1 MKNIYR
7 KAFLAMLSLSFMLTA
22 CSSQAKGS
30 DTAEE
35 YVNENTLATAE
46 QSDAAAEDGSI
57 VVAENL
63 IQPTLEQ
70 GAASASTSTV
80 TQEAPA
86 EEAPAEEAPAEPEKK
101 EDDRCV
107 MVFIGDSQMENGL
120 SERTDIAHLVAERVP
135 HAKVYNLGIG
145 GTTACVEMSTSDT
158 DLDNWDSASFNGI
171 CYGLA
176 GKIDVDGV
184 FANREDVRHA
194 IKEINSDKVDYYFIE
209 YGANDFFQKMPLD
222 NTQHDGNDL
231 HTYYG
236 GLERGI
242 NTLKEISPQAKI
254 VVMTPFYGIYTDGN
268 GKYLGDSYIVSNG
281 VDTLAN
287 YARKALNVAD
297 DLDVIDFDAMNNKPF
312 DLYLDTADEYLM
324 DGTHLT
330 LKGRQVVARLL
341 AHIPNFYEGNEPYDY
356 LEKDYVKI
364 AEFDPEDYF
373 RVPDSQLAEDYP
385 EQYERL
391 KNGDYE
397 WARQHGAGSDE

>member
-1 MKNIYR
+1 MKNIYT
-7 KAFLAMLSLSFMLTA
+7 KAFSIMLSISMVLTA
-22 CSSQAKGS
+22 CSAPGKGT

-35 YVNENTLATAE
+35 YVNEDILAKGE
-46 QSDAAAEDGSI
+46 QTDEAAQDGSI

-63 IQPTLEQ
+63 VQPTLEQ
-70 GAASASTSTV
+70 AAASSSSSTIV
-80 TQEAPA
+80 NEEPK
-86 EEAPAEEAPAEPEKK
+86 EEAPAEEKAP
-101 EDDRCV
+101 DRCY

-158 DLDNWDSASFNGI
+158 NLDNWDSPSFNGI

-194 IKEINSDKVDYYFIE
+194 IKEINPATVDYYFIE

-242 NTLKEISPQAKI
+242 ATLKEISPQAKI
-254 VVMTPFYGIYTDGN
+254 IVMTPFYGIYTDGN

-297 DLDVIDFDAMNNKPF
+297 DMKVIDFDCMNDKRF

-341 AHIPNFYEGNEPYDY
+341 AHIPNFYEENEPYEY
-356 LEKDYVKI
+356 LEQDYIKI
-364 AEFDPEDYF
+364 ADFDPEEYF
-373 RVPDSQLAEDYP
+373 MVPNSELKEENFNKLIREGAFPLARE
-385 EQYERL
+385 
-391 KNGDYE
+391 
-397 WARQHGAGSDE
+397 HGAADDDD